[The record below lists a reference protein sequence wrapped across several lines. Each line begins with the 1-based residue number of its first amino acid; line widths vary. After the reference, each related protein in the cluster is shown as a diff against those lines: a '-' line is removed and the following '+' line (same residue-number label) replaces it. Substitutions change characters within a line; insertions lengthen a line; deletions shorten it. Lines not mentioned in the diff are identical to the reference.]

1 MDQYGKS
8 ELIKNILL
16 LLDKTRESM
25 AEAGEEELPLLIN
38 SEDLDE
44 IINEDNFL
52 HIENIFNDFMESK
65 ELTMTCAFTKWLET
79 VTLHVTTKTLCNLVE
94 LGMAEMTGVDS
105 DGEIVYDIT
114 PEGEDLLGNKENGKD
129 L

>member
-25 AEAGEEELPLLIN
+25 EEAGEEELPLVIEY
-38 SEDLDE
+38 EDLDE
-44 IINEDNFL
+44 IINEDNFI
-52 HIENIFNDFMESK
+52 HIENIFHEFMTSR
-65 ELTMTCAFTKWLET
+65 ELTMPCAFTKWLEY
-79 VTLHVTTKTLCNLVE
+79 VTLEVTTKTLCNLVE
-94 LGMAEMTGVDS
+94 LGMAEMTGVAE
-105 DGEIVYDIT
+105 DGEITYGIT
-114 PEGEDLLGNKENGKD
+114 PEGEDLLGNKEDGKD